1 MRRVISTAA
10 AVIVCLLGAACG
22 DDNST
27 ASTAPP
33 TTAGT
38 STATTLAPSFPIT
51 VGSGANA
58 VTLEAKPEKIVSLSP
73 TATEILFAIGAG
85 KQVTAVDDQS
95 NYPPEAPKS
104 DLSGFKPNVEA
115 IAKKNPD
122 LVVIQ
127 FDTANLVAGLKALR
141 IPVLTQAPAQTLSDA
156 YTQIEQLGVATGNV
170 GGAAETVSRMQT
182 QFDAATKTV
191 KKPAT
196 PLRYYHEV
204 DNTFYTATSSTFIG
218 EIYKLAG
225 LVNIGDAA
233 DKDKSGYPQLSAE
246 YIIQQ
251 DPDIIFLADAK
262 CCGETAQKVGAR
274 AGWSTLKAVKTGA
287 IIPIDEDLASR
298 WGPRTPDLF
307 EAIVKSINALPAA
320 VGAK

>member
-1 MRRVISTAA
+1 MRRFISTAA
-10 AVIVCLLGAACG
+10 AVIVCVLGAACG
-22 DDNST
+22 DDNGT
-27 ASTAPP
+27 ASTAPS
-33 TTAGT
+33 TTAG
-38 STATTLAPSFPIT
+38 STATTLAPTFPVT
-51 VGSGANA
+51 VGSGASA
-58 VTLEAKPEKIVSLSP
+58 VTIKARPEKIVSLSP

-85 KQVTAVDDQS
+85 KQVAAVDDQS
-95 NYPPEAPKS
+95 NFPPEAPKS

-127 FDTANLVAGLKALR
+127 FDTANLAAGLKALN
-141 IPVLTQAPAQTLSDA
+141 IPVLSQAPAQTISDA
-156 YTQIEQLGVATGNV
+156 YTQIEQLGVATGNI
-170 GGAAETVSRMQT
+170 GGAAETVGRMQT
-182 QFDAATKTV
+182 RIDAAVKTV
-191 KKPAT
+191 KKPST

-307 EAIVKSINALPAA
+307 EAIVKSINALPAT

>member
-1 MRRVISTAA
+1 
-10 AVIVCLLGAACG
+10 
-22 DDNST
+22 
-27 ASTAPP
+27 
-33 TTAGT
+33 
-38 STATTLAPSFPIT
+38 

-58 VTLEAKPEKIVSLSP
+58 TTIKAKPEKIVSLSP

-95 NYPPEAPKS
+95 NFPPEAPKS

-115 IAKKNPD
+115 IAQKNPD

-127 FDTANLVAGLKALR
+127 FDTANLVAGLKALN
-141 IPVLTQAPAQTLSDA
+141 IPVLSQAPAQTLSDA
-156 YTQIEQLGVATGNV
+156 YSQIEQLGAATGNI
-170 GGAAETVSRMQT
+170 GGAAETVGRMQSRIE
-182 QFDAATKTV
+182 AAAKTV
-191 KKPAT
+191 KKPST

-307 EAIVKSINALPAA
+307 EAIVKSINALPAT

>member
-1 MRRVISTAA
+1 MRRFISMATA
-10 AVIVCLLGAACG
+10 VMLCLLGAACG
-22 DDNST
+22 DDNGTSATT
-27 ASTAPP
+27 AP
-33 TTAGT
+33 TTAN
-38 STATTLAPSFPIT
+38 TATTTLAPAFPIT
-51 VGSGANA
+51 VGTGANA
-58 VTLEAKPEKIVSLSP
+58 VTLKSKPAKIVSLSP

-85 KQVTAVDDQS
+85 TQVTAVDDQS

-115 IAKKNPD
+115 IARKNPD

-127 FDTANLVAGLKALR
+127 FDTANLVAGLKALN
-141 IPVLTQAPAQTLSDA
+141 IPVLSQPPAQTLSDA
-156 YTQIEQLGVATGNV
+156 YTQVEQLGAATGNIA
-170 GGAAETVSRMQT
+170 GAGETVAKMQQRIDT
-182 QFDAATKTV
+182 AAKSV
-191 KKPAT
+191 KKPST

-225 LVNIGDAA
+225 LTNIADAA

-251 DPDIIFLADAK
+251 DPDIIFLADSK

-307 EAIVKSINALPAA
+307 EAIVKAINALPAT

>member
-1 MRRVISTAA
+1 MRRFISIATA
-10 AVIVCLLGAACG
+10 VVMCILGAACG
-22 DDNST
+22 DSSGT
-27 ASTAPP
+27 AATPAP
-33 TTAGT
+33 TTANTGT
-38 STATTLAPSFPIT
+38 TTLAPAFPIT
-51 VGSGANA
+51 VGTGANA
-58 VTLEAKPEKIVSLSP
+58 VTIKAKPEKIVSLSP

-95 NYPPEAPKS
+95 DYPPEAPKS

-115 IAKKNPD
+115 IARKNPD

-127 FDTANLVAGLKALR
+127 FDTAGLVAGLKTLN
-141 IPVLTQAPAQTLSDA
+141 IPVLTQPPAQKLTDA
-156 YTQIEQLGVATGNV
+156 YSQIEQLGAATGNI
-170 GGAAETVSRMQT
+170 GGAADTVAKMQ
-182 QFDAATKTV
+182 QRIDAAVKTV

-204 DNTFYTATSSTFIG
+204 DNTYYTATSSTFIG
-218 EIYKLAG
+218 EIYTLAG
-225 LVNIGDAA
+225 LTNIGDAA

-274 AGWSTLKAVKTGA
+274 PGWSTLKAVKTGA

-307 EAIVKSINALPAA
+307 EAIVKAINALPAT
-320 VGAK
+320 VGTK

>member
-1 MRRVISTAA
+1 MRRFIFIATA
-10 AVIVCLLGAACG
+10 VVMGVLGAACG
-22 DDNST
+22 DSNGTAATPAPTT
-27 ASTAPP
+27 AST
-33 TTAGT
+33 GT
-38 STATTLAPSFPIT
+38 TTLAPAFPIT
-51 VGSGANA
+51 VGTGANA
-58 VTLEAKPEKIVSLSP
+58 VTIKAKPEKIVSLSP

-95 NYPPEAPKS
+95 DYPPEAPKS

-115 IAKKNPD
+115 IARKNPD

-127 FDTANLVAGLKALR
+127 FDTAGLVAGLKALN
-141 IPVLTQAPAQTLSDA
+141 IPVLTQPPAQKLIDA
-156 YTQIEQLGVATGNV
+156 YSQIEQLGAATGNI
-170 GGAAETVSRMQT
+170 GGAADTVTTMQRRI
-182 QFDAATKTV
+182 DAAVKAV

-204 DNTFYTATSSTFIG
+204 DNTYYTATSSTFIG
-218 EIYKLAG
+218 EIYTLAG
-225 LVNIGDAA
+225 LTNIADAA

-274 AGWSTLKAVKTGA
+274 PGWSTLRAVKTGA

-307 EAIVKSINALPAA
+307 EAIVKAINALPATA
-320 VGAK
+320 GAK

>member
-1 MRRVISTAA
+1 MRRFISTAA
-10 AVIVCLLGAACG
+10 AVIVCLLAAACG
-22 DDNST
+22 DDNGS
-27 ASTAPP
+27 ASTTPS
-33 TTAGT
+33 TTVS
-38 STATTLAPSFPIT
+38 STATTLAASFPVT

-58 VTLEAKPEKIVSLSP
+58 TTIKAKPEKIVSLSP

-95 NYPPEAPKS
+95 NFPPEAPKS

-115 IAKKNPD
+115 IAQKNPD

-127 FDTANLVAGLKALR
+127 FDTANLVAGLKALN
-141 IPVLTQAPAQTLSDA
+141 IPVLSQAPAQTLSDA
-156 YTQIEQLGVATGNV
+156 YSQIEQLGAATGNI
-170 GGAAETVSRMQT
+170 GGAAETVGRMQSRIE
-182 QFDAATKTV
+182 AAAKTV
-191 KKPAT
+191 KKPST

-307 EAIVKSINALPAA
+307 EAIVKSINALPAT